1 MISTTFGANTA
12 KMRRYSSSMPTPCTT
27 WRMMSGR
34 RTTPRVLTG
43 ELQSLCALV
52 CLFVSTVLSTR
63 LPTTRV
69 QYSAA
74 ASVAASVRC
83 RDVCVEYFLYGG
95 LVKVL
100 QKDERRR
107 QHNEPQAA
115 AESTGAQTSGSA
127 TV

>member
-1 MISTTFGANTA
+1 MSGQSTTQRA
-12 KMRRYSSSMPTPCTT
+12 
-27 WRMMSGR
+27 
-34 RTTPRVLTG
+34 LTG
-43 ELQSLCALV
+43 ELQSLRALV

-63 LPTTRV
+63 LLTTRV
-69 QYSAA
+69 QYSPAV
-74 ASVAASVRC
+74 SVAASVRC
-83 RDVCVEYFLYGG
+83 RDVCVEYFLNGG

-115 AESTGAQTSGSA
+115 AAGGTGAQTSASA